1 MTLPDEHLDAALRAL
16 ARADDDM
23 SSSPTVEARLT
34 NVVDGIARRRARWRW
49 AAPLAAA
56 AAVAIGILA
65 LFQPWRQATNGSR
78 ATVSVIETRAPDV
91 STAFFVLASGE
102 IPIASARLVRL
113 DVPRSTL
120 QRYGL
125 ADLESPE
132 SAETVS
138 AEVLVDD
145 AGLARAVRFVHSG
158 PVEDRR

>member
-16 ARADDDM
+16 SRADANM
-23 SSSPTVEARLT
+23 TSSLIVEARLA
-34 NVVDGIARRRARWRW
+34 NVVDRIARRRARWRW

-56 AAVAIGILA
+56 AVLAIGVLA
-65 LFQPWRQATNGSR
+65 LFQSWRQATNGSQ
-78 ATVSVIETRAPDV
+78 ATVSVTETGAPEI
-91 STAFFVLASGE
+91 STAFFMLPSGE
-102 IPIASARLVRL
+102 MPIASARLVRL
-113 DVPRSTL
+113 EVPRSAL

-132 SAETVS
+132 NAETVL

-158 PVEDRR
+158 PKADRR